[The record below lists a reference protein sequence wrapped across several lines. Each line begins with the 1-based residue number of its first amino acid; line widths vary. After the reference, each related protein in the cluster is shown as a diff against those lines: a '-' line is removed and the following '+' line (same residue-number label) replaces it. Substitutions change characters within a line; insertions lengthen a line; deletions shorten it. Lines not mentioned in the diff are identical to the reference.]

1 MLILEIHERV
11 ADLVLVGQL
20 QAVKRTRR
28 SVAITS
34 GQSCHR
40 QRGGAVDYS
49 AVLGNLGVA
58 LKPVEEREFYAA
70 SSQGFNLPDI
80 GLQVRNARAGFHV
93 GSSDL
98 QPVKTNNYELGW
110 RGAFG
115 NTLGS
120 LAMFYTTSDLGDVQR
135 GSTTG

>member
-40 QRGGAVDYS
+40 QAGGGAS
-49 AVLGNLGVA
+49 TTAQCLA
-58 LKPVEEREFYAA
+58 
-70 SSQGFNLPDI
+70 
-80 GLQVRNARAGFHV
+80 
-93 GSSDL
+93 
-98 QPVKTNNYELGW
+98 
-110 RGAFG
+110 
-115 NTLGS
+115 S
-120 LAMFYTTSDLGDVQR
+120 LASPSNR
-135 GSTTG
+135 

>member
-1 MLILEIHERV
+1 
-11 ADLVLVGQL
+11 VLRIWFWSASCRPSSARAGLSQSRLASPATV
-20 QAVKRTRR
+20 
-28 SVAITS
+28 SVW
-34 GQSCHR
+34 
-40 QRGGAVDYS
+40 GAVDYI
-49 AVLGNLGVA
+49 AVLGKLGVA

-80 GLQVRNARAGFHV
+80 GLQVRNARAGFNV

>member
-40 QRGGAVDYS
+40 QRGGGGRSTTAQCL
-49 AVLGNLGVA
+49 A
-58 LKPVEEREFYAA
+58 
-70 SSQGFNLPDI
+70 
-80 GLQVRNARAGFHV
+80 
-93 GSSDL
+93 
-98 QPVKTNNYELGW
+98 
-110 RGAFG
+110 
-115 NTLGS
+115 S
-120 LAMFYTTSDLGDVQR
+120 LASPSNR
-135 GSTTG
+135 

>member
-40 QRGGAVDYS
+40 QRGGGRSTTAQCL
-49 AVLGNLGVA
+49 A
-58 LKPVEEREFYAA
+58 
-70 SSQGFNLPDI
+70 
-80 GLQVRNARAGFHV
+80 
-93 GSSDL
+93 
-98 QPVKTNNYELGW
+98 
-110 RGAFG
+110 
-115 NTLGS
+115 S
-120 LAMFYTTSDLGDVQR
+120 LASPSNR
-135 GSTTG
+135 